1 MWDICADCT
10 EEFVSNEVIRVVL
23 PPLPPQNH
31 FIIELNSSYTLWIV
45 KLLNHGVKTESLYGE
60 KSLSDQQG
68 ACLLHSMYFVCAW
81 LKLLLPP
88 NIWFRGLEKLDE
100 MSGLRFFAQPSCLH
114 PRFYASKGKTCRGS
128 PCKEPVNVHLYTWPK
143 KTLVSLSPIVI
154 EQPLVFMT
162 FGQEVETGAHN
173 LNIGN
178 RQIKNQFS
186 CTFLF

>member
-45 KLLNHGVKTESLYGE
+45 KLLNDGVKSVA
-60 KSLSDQQG
+60 DQQG
-68 ACLLHSMYFVCAW
+68 ACLLHSMYFMCAR

-100 MSGLRFFAQPSCLH
+100 MSGLRFLAQPSCLH

-128 PCKEPVNVHLYTWPK
+128 PYKDLVNTHPEDFPDQSRLLQSQFLPFVYFSFK
-143 KTLVSLSPIVI
+143 SKTHIFHDHKANNALL
-154 EQPLVFMT
+154 
-162 FGQEVETGAHN
+162 
-173 LNIGN
+173 
-178 RQIKNQFS
+178 
-186 CTFLF
+186 